1 MDAWGGGG
9 ADVGVGVGGVVGG
22 GDDAERL
29 LGDGVSEVLL
39 RREEREWLRT
49 MVVVFERRSVLCLMW

>member
-29 LGDGVSEVLL
+29 LGDGVSEEWK
-39 RREEREWLRT
+39 RR
-49 MVVVFERRSVLCLMW
+49 